1 MNFVSDTHSL
11 IWYFTDDP
19 RLGKAALK
27 AFEDTVRKGK
37 VIVPSI
43 VLAEIMHIS
52 KRGKI
57 GLSFQK
63 TLELIE
69 EISNFQIS
77 SLDSGILKTADS
89 IKTDLEMHDRLIVA
103 TAIWYKYPLVT
114 LDEGIVKSKLV
125 KTIW

>member
-27 AFEDTVRKGK
+27 AFEDTVKKGN

-63 TLELIE
+63 TLELVE
-69 EISNFQIS
+69 EMSNFRIS
-77 SLDSGILKTADS
+77 PLDSGILKTADS
-89 IKTDLEMHDRLIVA
+89 IKPDLEMHDRLIVA
-103 TAIWYKYPLVT
+103 TAIWHKYPLVT
-114 LDEGIVKSKLV
+114 RDEGIVKLKLV

>member
-11 IWYFTDDP
+11 LWYFTDDP
-19 RLGKAALK
+19 RLGKTALK
-27 AFEDTVRKGK
+27 AFEDTIKKGI

-52 KRGKI
+52 KRGKT

-69 EISNFQIS
+69 EVENFQIS
-77 SLDSGILKTADS
+77 PLDSDILKAADS

-103 TAIWYKYPLVT
+103 TAIWHKLPLVT
-114 LDEGIVKSKLV
+114 KDETIVKSKLV
-125 KTIW
+125 RTIW